1 MEQKTK
7 INVPLVLMSERE
19 IIDQLQS
26 FDSIS
31 LKEMDRVKLMNRIDT
46 KFAFDKNTLIQILPK
61 LTEDYFSLEIEG
73 KRALTYESLYFDDAA
88 FSLFHDHHNR
98 RVNRYKFRI
107 RNYVESN
114 LFFFEIKH
122 KIKGRTDKHRIATD
136 GFHEQLTQSELNL
149 IHAHCHKT
157 YDLIPVLT
165 NKFKRI
171 TLVNKHENER
181 LTLDFNLIF
190 NNELKSVEL
199 SELVIAELKQQK
211 LNRRS
216 PFYQLMKTLNLRPYR
231 LSKYCIG
238 AIELIGKEHLK
249 FNRFKRKLMYLEKI
263 NNHAA

>member
-1 MEQKTK
+1 
-7 INVPLVLMSERE
+7 MSERE

-46 KFAFDKNTLIQILPK
+46 KFAFDKNTLIQILPLLK
-61 LTEDYFSLEIEG
+61 TNYFSLEIEG
-73 KRALTYESLYFDDAA
+73 KRALTYESLYFDDAD

-136 GFHEQLTQSELNL
+136 GFHKTLSPEERAFLKENT
-149 IHAHCHKT
+149 HKL
-157 YDLIPVLT
+157 YELIPVLT
-165 NKFKRI
+165 NRFKRI
-171 TLVNKHENER
+171 TLVNKVENER

-190 NNELKSVEL
+190 NTELKSVEL

-216 PFYQLMKTLNLRPYR
+216 PFYQLMKSLNLRPYR

-263 NNHAA
+263 NNHAT

>member
-19 IIDQLQS
+19 IIEQLQS
-26 FDSIS
+26 FDPIS

-61 LTEDYFSLEIEG
+61 LTENYFSLEIEG

-136 GFHEQLTQSELNL
+136 GFHSTLTPEE
-149 IHAHCHKT
+149 HAFVKENAHKP
-157 YDLIPVLT
+157 YDLVPVLT
-165 NKFKRI
+165 NTFKRI
-171 TLVNKHENER
+171 TLVNKLENER

-199 SELVIAELKQQK
+199 TELVIAELKQTK
-211 LNRRS
+211 LNRNS
-216 PFYQLMKTLNLRPYR
+216 VFYKLMKSFHLRPYR

-238 AIELIGKEHLK
+238 AIELIGKEQLK

>member
-7 INVPLVLMSERE
+7 INVPLVLMSEQE
-19 IIDQLQS
+19 IIKQLQA
-26 FDSIS
+26 FESIS

-46 KFAFDKNTLIQILPK
+46 KFAFDKNTLIQILPQLK
-61 LTEDYFSLEIEG
+61 ANYFSLEIEG
-73 KRALTYESLYFDDAA
+73 KRALTYESLYFDDAD
-88 FSLFHDHHNR
+88 FSLFHDHHSGR
-98 RVNRYKFRI
+98 RNRYKFRI

-114 LFFFEIKH
+114 LFFFETKH
-122 KIKGRTDKHRIATD
+122 KVKGRTEKHRIPTD
-136 GFHEQLTQSELNL
+136 GFHKTLSPEEAAFLKENT
-149 IHAHCHKT
+149 HKP

-171 TLVNKHENER
+171 TLVNKLENER

-211 LNRRS
+211 LNRIS
-216 PFYQLMKTLNLRPYR
+216 PFYQLMKSLNLRPYR
-231 LSKYCIG
+231 LSKYCLG
-238 AIELIGKEHLK
+238 AIELIGSEQLK
-249 FNRFKRKLMYLEKI
+249 YNRFKKKLMYLEKI